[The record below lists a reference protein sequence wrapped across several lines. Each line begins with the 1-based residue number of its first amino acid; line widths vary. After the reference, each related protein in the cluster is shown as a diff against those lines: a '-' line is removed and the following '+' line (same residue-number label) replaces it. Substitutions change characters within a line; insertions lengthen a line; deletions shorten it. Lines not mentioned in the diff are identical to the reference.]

1 VAPDLRIQDKNL
13 QASTVEPSSTRRL
26 EETMSRAQVSAEDL
40 HRVLE
45 EEVRKLSSGADWARW
60 LDAAA
65 LFPTYGFGNVVLIT
79 LQMPDASWVAGGS
92 MWGTLGREVM
102 RSRGIKIL
110 APIRARSGQ
119 ASDLDDTQ
127 GQESDVVA
135 DGQVHEQVIGFRVAT
150 VWDVTH
156 TVGPPIP
163 LPSMPTPTAGS
174 APTGLWEALEH
185 EATADGYTVLRTMT
199 GDHSEGFTD
208 YRAKEIVVAEHLDE
222 VTAVARL
229 AHEVGH
235 MRLHSA
241 PDVRAAGS
249 VICHGIR
256 EVEAESV
263 AYIVLAHHGL
273 TIEGSSFPYVANW
286 AASVDPREP
295 EQVIKATGARVV
307 NAARQIIDSTSQ
319 YPQPGRPGAGQALSA
334 SPGRGT
340 ESLILPTNV
349 HGPEL

>member
-1 VAPDLRIQDKNL
+1 
-13 QASTVEPSSTRRL
+13 
-26 EETMSRAQVSAEDL
+26 MSRAQVSAEDL

-45 EEVRKLSSGADWARW
+45 EEIRKLSSSADWARW

-79 LQMPDASWVAGGS
+79 LQMPDASWVAGGN
-92 MWGTLGREVM
+92 MWERLGREVM

-110 APIRARSGQ
+110 APIHAQSGLV
-119 ASDLDDTQ
+119 SDVDATEE
-127 GQESDVVA
+127 QESEAVA
-135 DGQVHEQVIGFRVAT
+135 KGQVHEQVIGFRVAT

-163 LPSMPTPTAGS
+163 LPPTPLPTAGS
-174 APTGLWEALEH
+174 APTGLWEA
-185 EATADGYTVLRTMT
+185 TADGYTVLRSMT
-199 GDHSEGFTD
+199 GDDSEGFTD
-208 YRAKEIVVAEHLDE
+208 YGAREIVVADHLDDA
-222 VTAVARL
+222 TAVARL

-241 PDVRAAGS
+241 ADVRAAGS
-249 VICHGIR
+249 VVCRGIR

-273 TIEGSSFPYVANW
+273 TIEGSSFPYVASW

-295 EQVIKATGARVV
+295 ERVIKATGARVV
-307 NAARQIIDSTSQ
+307 NTARQIINSTSQ
-319 YPQPGRPGAGQALSA
+319 HLKAGHLTTRPAPSA
-334 SPGRGT
+334 SPVRSP
-340 ESLILPTNV
+340 ESLILPSDV